1 MSAADILLI
10 VIVGGIIFAALYATN
25 KVKKSK

>member
-10 VIVGGIIFAALYATN
+10 VIVCGIIFAALYATN

>member
-1 MSAADILLI
+1 MRAADILLI
-10 VIVGGIIFAALYATN
+10 IIVGAIIFAALYATN